1 LFVAHVPMTVAM
13 IIAASVTHTKVV
25 ASSRYEVANHM
36 MVASIAPAVP
46 GALGANPLP
55 SPVAI
60 MVGIKGILLI
70 FTAKLLKK
78 Q

>member
-1 LFVAHVPMTVAM
+1 
-13 IIAASVTHTKVV
+13 
-25 ASSRYEVANHM
+25 M

-46 GALGANPLP
+46 GAFGANPLP

-60 MVGIKGILLI
+60 MVGIKGVLLI